1 MTDHELFLSI
11 NEPFAAGLFED
22 ADASLMIR
30 YAKAYKAFF
39 EMADITPYES
49 GRLYP
54 SGVNSCYNGKYA
66 VRPHNSNGFEVN
78 FNALRQK
85 SERAYELMKREYD
98 LVVKFYDSPHCVG
111 GMGWTHSFPNYSR
124 ILREGLNTYS
134 ARVDALPD
142 GDFKESMKILLDA
155 IRIYHSRCLEQLGE
169 QNAPS
174 EIIDALERVPF
185 SAPKNLYEALLSI
198 NFIYYVDGCD
208 DIGPI
213 DKNLY
218 AYYSGEPIDELEELL
233 REFFSNVDVN
243 NGWSG
248 TLGPDYN
255 EVTRAAIRA
264 IKGGRRPN
272 LQLLVRRDMPS
283 WVWEECAVSLA
294 SSCGQPALYNCD
306 LYKDGLRRL
315 MPNISESDIDRIA
328 FGGCTETMFE
338 GLSCVGSDD
347 AGINTALIF
356 SDYMRRELVS
366 AESFEDFYNGFIG
379 YFREVFGA
387 VIARLNEYR
396 RTRALYRPA
405 LVRTLLVD
413 DCLDMLTEFNAGG
426 ARYVY
431 SLINIA
437 GAINV
442 IDSLCVLRELIYE
455 KKKYSAGELL
465 ELMDARD
472 PEFLRSAKSC
482 ISYGNDNDR
491 ADEMGAR
498 LVADIVA
505 SFKGHECYPRGSFY
519 PVANQ
524 FTTYVDAG
532 KSIPATPDGRAA
544 GEPLCDSL
552 GAIHNNDH
560 KGATALLNSVAKLDV
575 RKIIGTPTTNI
586 RLSREQVAV
595 ALPALVNAFF
605 ERGGMQLQVSCLSR
619 EDILDAMAHPEK
631 HASLAVRIGG
641 YSEYFNRLSPE
652 LKQTV
657 LERTEH

>member
-1 MTDHELFLSI
+1 M
-11 NEPFAAGLFED
+11 
-22 ADASLMIR
+22 
-30 YAKAYKAFF
+30 
-39 EMADITPYES
+39 
-49 GRLYP
+49 
-54 SGVNSCYNGKYA
+54 
-66 VRPHNSNGFEVN
+66 
-78 FNALRQK
+78 
-85 SERAYELMKREYD
+85 
-98 LVVKFYDSPHCVG
+98 
-111 GMGWTHSFPNYSR
+111 
-124 ILREGLNTYS
+124 
-134 ARVDALPD
+134 
-142 GDFKESMKILLDA
+142 
-155 IRIYHSRCLEQLGE
+155 
-169 QNAPS
+169 
-174 EIIDALERVPF
+174 
-185 SAPKNLYEALLSI
+185 
-198 NFIYYVDGCD
+198 
-208 DIGPI
+208 
-213 DKNLY
+213 
-218 AYYSGEPIDELEELL
+218 
-233 REFFSNVDVN
+233 DVN

-255 EVTRAAIRA
+255 DVTRAAIRA
-264 IKGGRRPN
+264 IKGGRCPN

-315 MPNISESDIDRIA
+315 MPNIPECDIDRIA

-356 SDYMRRELVS
+356 SDYMRRELVN
-366 AESFEDFYNGFIG
+366 AASFEDFYNGFIG
-379 YFREVFGA
+379 YFREVFGT
-387 VIARLNEYR
+387 VIERLNEYR

-413 DCLDMLTEFNAGG
+413 DCLDKLTEFNAGG

-505 SFKGHECYPRGSFY
+505 SFKGHECYPRGNFY

-524 FTTYVDAG
+524 FVTYVDAG
-532 KSIPATPDGRAA
+532 RNIPATPDGRAA
-544 GEPLCDSL
+544 GDPLCDSL

-595 ALPALVNAFF
+595 ALPALVNAFV

>member
-11 NEPFAAGLFED
+11 NEPFAAGLFEN
-22 ADASLMIR
+22 ADASPMIR

-39 EMADITPYES
+39 KAADIALYKS

-142 GDFKESMKILLDA
+142 GDFKERMKILLDA
-155 IRIYHSRCLEQLGE
+155 ILIYHSRCLEQLGE

-174 EIIDALERVPF
+174 EIIDALKRVPF

-213 DKNLY
+213 DKNLH

-272 LQLLVRRDMPS
+272 LQLLVGRDMPS

-315 MPNISESDIDRIA
+315 MPNIPECDIDRIA

-338 GLSCVGSDD
+338 GLSCRQD
-347 AGINTALIF
+347 
-356 SDYMRRELVS
+356 
-366 AESFEDFYNGFIG
+366 
-379 YFREVFGA
+379 
-387 VIARLNEYR
+387 
-396 RTRALYRPA
+396 
-405 LVRTLLVD
+405 
-413 DCLDMLTEFNAGG
+413 
-426 ARYVY
+426 
-431 SLINIA
+431 
-437 GAINV
+437 
-442 IDSLCVLRELIYE
+442 
-455 KKKYSAGELL
+455 
-465 ELMDARD
+465 
-472 PEFLRSAKSC
+472 
-482 ISYGNDNDR
+482 
-491 ADEMGAR
+491 
-498 LVADIVA
+498 
-505 SFKGHECYPRGSFY
+505 
-519 PVANQ
+519 
-524 FTTYVDAG
+524 
-532 KSIPATPDGRAA
+532 
-544 GEPLCDSL
+544 
-552 GAIHNNDH
+552 
-560 KGATALLNSVAKLDV
+560 
-575 RKIIGTPTTNI
+575 
-586 RLSREQVAV
+586 
-595 ALPALVNAFF
+595 
-605 ERGGMQLQVSCLSR
+605 
-619 EDILDAMAHPEK
+619 
-631 HASLAVRIGG
+631 
-641 YSEYFNRLSPE
+641 
-652 LKQTV
+652 
-657 LERTEH
+657 